1 MSARSI
7 ALVVVGSSPN
17 GVTPTDAVTPLTSR
31 MTVTMASR
39 DDDRLRLAL
48 GGEQDGELVAAQA
61 PEDVGLAQA
70 VAQRAGAGDDEL
82 VARGVAEAVVDRLE
96 AVEVE
101 HEQRALG
108 AVAPAARDVL
118 GQRAIDAAAV
128 EQPGERVVIG
138 QVAQL
143 VLEAAALGDVLDLHE
158 HVDRR
163 ALVVA
168 HDGGAQ
174 RDPHGVAVGVDDAQ
188 LGGHAVVGQQR
199 GEGLGGEL
207 LVVGVQQLLVAQR
220 GELLGRAAGDGGQRG
235 VDALDAAVDAD
246 QRHADGGAVEGD
258 LEAALG
264 LAAGALGQ
272 ALLGDVARDEDDP
285 LDRAVA
291 ARARARSG

>member
-1 MSARSI
+1 M
-7 ALVVVGSSPN
+7 
-17 GVTPTDAVTPLTSR
+17 
-31 MTVTMASR
+31 
-39 DDDRLRLAL
+39 L
-48 GGEQDGELVAAQA
+48 GQ
-61 PEDVGLAQA
+61 
-70 VAQRAGAGDDEL
+70 
-82 VARGVAEAVVDRLE
+82 
-96 AVEVE
+96 
-101 HEQRALG
+101 G
-108 AVAPAARDVL
+108 AV
-118 GQRAIDAAAV
+118 DAAAV
-128 EQPGERVVIG
+128 EQPGERVVVG

-174 RDPHGVAVGVDDAQ
+174 RDPHRVAVGVDDAQ

-220 GELLGRAAGDGGQRG
+220 GELLGRAAGDAGQRG

-246 QRHADGGAVEGD
+246 QRHADRGAVEGD

-272 ALLGDVARDEDDP
+272 ALLGDVARDDDDP
-285 LDRAVA
+285 LDRCRQA
-291 ARARARSG
+291 ARTGALWMTMVRPVERGLDLDAPVLAHERAG